1 METTRCLRTEFP
13 RLRSIQGRQGK
24 AYGASPDSLHH
35 EGQRRFREF
44 TRVLLRS
51 CERISWRDLRSRRG
65 RKAERAT
72 ELRLRM
78 FGPLPIERIGGDWWL
93 RRYEILQFLG
103 CSLKRPSYPAC
114 DVLIASLPK

>member
-1 METTRCLRTEFP
+1 
-13 RLRSIQGRQGK
+13 
-24 AYGASPDSLHH
+24 
-35 EGQRRFREF
+35 
-44 TRVLLRS
+44 
-51 CERISWRDLRSRRG
+51 
-65 RKAERAT
+65 
-72 ELRLRM
+72 M